1 MNTGIASLYGGAE
14 ALGSMSDEQVAA
26 ILQGPPGQIP
36 QFMAMAEL
44 GRRERSTTMA
54 GGGPP
59 PAEPTVKDELL
70 ARMSQ
75 SNMAPGGLK
84 DMAGAMRAPQPQ
96 APPTTYAADGMFP
109 ARPSISGVLTLDEIM
124 ELGSQK
130 VEPKRPWWKM
140 FSYDPSRAI
149 WNAGI
154 DMTDGN
160 PIDYSVPDT
169 LTDEA
174 KAARAIAAA
183 EVSNAPE
190 LRDMSPA
197 ERIAY
202 VDRLGN
208 ITGDE
213 IDDAGSY
220 PLRLPLPPMEGPP
233 MPADYF
239 DADEETVT
247 VDPEVEPGPGTDTV
261 VGPFAGAE
269 KEKYNDWLAL
279 AAGGARLAS
288 GNPNDFGPAI
298 SEGIAALI
306 DGRARVDEK
315 NYKEQKLAMEQQ
327 KLDIAM
333 AAATAKGA
341 YDPALGPVFDRIG
354 TLEQALAGYAGGPE
368 LSRIGRAEAE
378 KELQNLKDAVNR
390 ALQIAPADGGGGTV
404 VGEIGDGRAA

>member
-1 MNTGIASLYGGAE
+1 MYGGEE

-26 ILQGPPGQIP
+26 IMQGPPGQIP
-36 QFMAMAEL
+36 KFMAMAEL
-44 GRRERSTTMA
+44 GKRQRVSAMQRHPR
-54 GGGPP
+54 PP
-59 PAEPTVKDELL
+59 EPTVAASLL
-70 ARMSQ
+70 ARVAQ
-75 SNMAPGGLK
+75 SGMPPGGLK
-84 DMAGAMRAPQPQ
+84 DMAGAM
-96 APPTTYAADGMFP
+96 APPPTIRAADGMYGGGP
-109 ARPSISGVLTLDEIM
+109 GSSVSDVLTLEEIM

-160 PIDYSVPDT
+160 PIDYSDPST
-169 LTDEA
+169 LTPEA
-174 KAARAIAAA
+174 KAARAAAAA

-197 ERIAY
+197 EREAY
-202 VDRLGN
+202 IDRLGS

-239 DADEETVT
+239 DADEEIIM
-247 VDPEVEPGPGTDTV
+247 VDPEVEPAPAEDPDTV
-261 VGPFAGAE
+261 GGPFAGVE
-269 KEKYNDWLAL
+269 PEKYNDWLAL
-279 AAGGARLAS
+279 AAGGAKLAS

-315 NYKEQKLAMEQQ
+315 NRKDEL
-327 KLDIAM
+327 LDIERKKLEIARL
-333 AAATAKGA
+333 AATAKGE
-341 YDPALGPVFDRIG
+341 YDPALGPVFERISE
-354 TLEQALAGYAGGPE
+354 LEGKLSIPPGSSTG
-368 LSRIGRAEAE
+368 LSRTGRITAEE
-378 KELQNLKDAVNR
+378 ELRSLKDVVNR
-390 ALQIAPADGGGGTV
+390 ALRINFGGGGGGTV

>member
-44 GRRERSTTMA
+44 GRRERSTKMA

-84 DMAGAMRAPQPQ
+84 DMAGAMQAPQPQ

-220 PLRLPLPPMEGPP
+220 PLRLPLPPMQGPP

-239 DADEETVT
+239 DADEETAT
-247 VDPEVEPGPGTDTV
+247 VDPVVEPGPG
-261 VGPFAGAE
+261 AGLDDLLAGVE

-298 SEGIAALI
+298 STGIEALI

-341 YDPALGPVFDRIG
+341 YDPALGPVFTRIG
-354 TLEQALAGYAGGPE
+354 TLEEALSLPPGSGG
-368 LSRIGRAEAE
+368 LSRMGRIEAE
-378 KELQNLKDAVNR
+378 KELQGLKAAVNR
-390 ALQIAPADGGGGTV
+390 ALQIAPAGGGGTV